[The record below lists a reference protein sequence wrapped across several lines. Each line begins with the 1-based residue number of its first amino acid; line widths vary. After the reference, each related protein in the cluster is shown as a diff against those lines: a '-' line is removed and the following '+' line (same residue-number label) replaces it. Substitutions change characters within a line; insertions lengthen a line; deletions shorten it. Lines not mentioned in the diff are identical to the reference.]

1 MTGDPAPVRGSS
13 GGDAKGASSC
23 CRPTRPAGATTEV
36 GRRGKSVPV
45 SGASKGDVPALVEVP
60 GGVFTMGTDDLRDY
74 RDDGEG
80 PLHPVQ
86 LDAYRMGVCP

>member
-1 MTGDPAPVRGSS
+1 MPI
-13 GGDAKGASSC
+13 
-23 CRPTRPAGATTEV
+23 
-36 GRRGKSVPV
+36 